1 MEIAPA
7 PNGALNTIKEDKKMN
22 SYAPIAKSI
31 SKVWFDFFF
40 EDKKDSMLWTLSA
53 TEAADIAADWAK
65 GLVEESLS
73 DEPDQESLE
82 HLRLITFCWD
92 CMSKEIAKDKP
103 PKGKCRI
110 WAREGDEL
118 VEQFG
123 AK

>member
-1 MEIAPA
+1 
-7 PNGALNTIKEDKKMN
+7 MN
-22 SYAPIAKSI
+22 SYAPIANSI
-31 SKVWFDFFF
+31 SKVWFDFWFDG
-40 EDKKDSMLWTLSA
+40 EKESMLWTLSA
-53 TEAADIAADWAK
+53 TEAADVAADWEK
-65 GLVEESLS
+65 GLVEVQAA
-73 DEPDQESLE
+73 DEPDHESIE

-92 CMSKEIAKDKP
+92 CIAKEIAKDKP